1 MDRIPADGG
10 CGWKNEDSKRRME
23 KNVDKLKKI
32 RIKRENADSKKRKK
46 QTNTKRKKRKRKR
59 REKDAPFLL
68 LRTAVKIYMYSPLL
82 EAD

>member
-1 MDRIPADGG
+1 MQIA
-10 CGWKNEDSKRRME
+10 KKE
-23 KNVDKLKKI
+23 KN
-32 RIKRENADSKKRKK
+32 K
-46 QTNTKRKKRKRKR
+46 QTQKGKKRKRKR

>member
-1 MDRIPADGG
+1 MQIA
-10 CGWKNEDSKRRME
+10 
-23 KNVDKLKKI
+23 KK
-32 RIKRENADSKKRKK
+32 EKK